1 MDMAEK
7 LKWLDEEYLGKYDR
21 KEIDSE
27 IRIQKKFKEPI
38 EREIFY
44 SVSESES
51 LDHATYLS
59 INTQAGNELSPKEYV
74 AFQILEYV
82 LLDAPGAPLKK
93 ALLDAGIGDDIMG
106 GYEYGILQPYFSVIA
121 KNAEREQKDEFVKV
135 VKSTLRKLGTAASR
149 KRA

>member
-27 IRIQKKFKEPI
+27 IQIQKKFKEPI

-44 SVSESES
+44 SVSESET

-59 INTQAGNELSPKEYV
+59 INTQAGNVPEGVRVVSMILSMC
-74 AFQILEYV
+74 
-82 LLDAPGAPLKK
+82 LDALPL
-93 ALLDAGIGDDIMG
+93 G
-106 GYEYGILQPYFSVIA
+106 
-121 KNAEREQKDEFVKV
+121 
-135 VKSTLRKLGTAASR
+135 LRKRFWMPGSAMTSWAATSMGSYSR
-149 KRA
+149 ISP